1 MKSREVKQRTVIFF
15 AVLFLLIVGFLLL
28 DKAMWDPDITPESI
42 LLPDMIKHINAIDRI
57 QVRTSENAWLLQ
69 GKQDQWTMQEKD
81 SYRVNFQHIQN
92 LLVGMVDLRKLEAK
106 TNDPERFFELHLNDV
121 TMPEAKSIEF
131 TLYVNNRE
139 VAALLVGKTRQ
150 SSQNPNLT
158 DAYVRIPGQN
168 QVWLVRTVL
177 KPQRDLIEWLDRR
190 IIDLPRERIQEA
202 RIEGDN
208 RKMIRI
214 FRSSSN
220 EKDFSL
226 FDIPD
231 GYQVSQQFRVN
242 DIGGLLEKLNFENVA
257 LAPPR
262 QLSIQ
267 FTVETFDKLVVKA
280 STGNGEYRSYWVFE
294 AEAMPDADETT
305 RQEVQEL
312 NQRWSK
318 WMYKLSVARLNTL
331 ETTFESLVEPESSKE

>member
-1 MKSREVKQRTVIFF
+1 
-15 AVLFLLIVGFLLL
+15 
-28 DKAMWDPDITPESI
+28 MWDPDITPESI

-69 GKQDQWTMQEKD
+69 GQQDQWTMQEKD
-81 SYRVNFQHIQN
+81 SYRADFQPIQN

-106 TNDPERFFELHLNDV
+106 TNDPDRFSELHLNDV
-121 TMPEAKSIEF
+121 TKPEAKSIEF
-131 TLYVNNRE
+131 TLYVDNRE
-139 VAALLVGKTRQ
+139 VAALLVGK
-150 SSQNPNLT
+150 SHPSPQNPNLT

-177 KPQRDLIEWLDRR
+177 EPQRDLVDWLDRR
-190 IIDLPRERIQEA
+190 IINLPRERIREA
-202 RIEGDN
+202 RIEGES
-208 RKMIRI
+208 RKTIRI

-226 FDIPD
+226 SDIPD
-231 GYQVSQQFRVN
+231 GYQVLQQFRVN

-262 QLSIQ
+262 QPSIQ
-267 FTVETFDKLVVKA
+267 FTVETFDGLVVKA
-280 STGNGEYRSYWVFE
+280 STGNGEHRSYWVFE
-294 AEAMPDADETT
+294 AEAMADADEATQ
-305 RQEVQEL
+305 QEVQEL

-318 WMYKLSVARLNTL
+318 WMYKLTVARLNTL
-331 ETTFESLVEPESSKE
+331 ETTFESLVEPEPSKE